1 VIGQVFYVEAV
12 ERLCP
17 EALRPEVRS
26 SLDSLT
32 RRELVGPDESTIA
45 GQEAFRFHHILIR
58 DAAYQGLLKRTRAE
72 LHEKFAGWLEDRAG
86 DHDEILGYHLEQ
98 AVRSLAQLGP
108 LDAHAAALGE
118 RAAGH
123 LAAAGGRARARG
135 DMPAAAS
142 LLRRASVLAPNVPAR
157 PRWLLH
163 AGEALG
169 EMGAFMTADEVLT
182 SAAEQARA
190 GGDVATAATAT
201 VVAQMWRY
209 LANPEDARA
218 EEVAAAGRAAISL
231 LEQLEAHEG
240 LARAWKLMMYVH
252 FLEGRF
258 SPAEE
263 CVTHAVH
270 HAELAGD
277 RVFEVRLLSALASC
291 LVYSVTPVAEAL
303 ARCGELLER
312 GAGDRRTEA
321 MTLAAMS
328 HLEAMRG
335 DAEAARE
342 HYQRSRAMLT
352 DLGFTL
358 SAAITSLHSGP
369 AEMLA
374 GEMERAETEL
384 RADYETLQAMG
395 DTGYAPTVAAL
406 LAEVLHDEGRDE
418 EATKLAEACRE
429 KASPH
434 DVGAQYQWRSIR
446 ARLLAAEGLV
456 AEAEELARES
466 VRLIRTTDQPDV
478 QGQALAGL
486 AEVLETAG
494 RGPEAEAALL
504 EAVALFE
511 AKGNAVSAA
520 RSRRALELLQAAP
533 VSGAAAPK

>member
-1 VIGQVFYVEAV
+1 MGLTESAYPVHETFWAARRLLEGAARSGPVVAVFEDIHWAEPTFLELLAYLAETGENAALLLLCTSRPELLELRPAWREEHARARTISLRPLSEAESAEVVDHLLGEVTLAAEPRRRIIEAAQGNPLFVEQMVSMLIDDGLIRREGGGWVAATGMDNLAVPPSISALLAARLDRLAPTERAVLERGAVIGQVFYVEAV

-32 RRELVGPDESTIA
+32 RRELVGPDELTIA

-98 AVRSLAQLGP
+98 AVRSLASWARSTPTPRRSGSAP
-108 LDAHAAALGE
+108 PATWPPPGGVPALGATV
-118 RAAGH
+118 R
-123 LAAAGGRARARG
+123 RG
-135 DMPAAAS
+135 KPPPPGFG
-142 LLRRASVLAPNVPAR
+142 LAPNVPAR

-277 RVFEVRLLSALASC
+277 RVFEVRLLPPSPRAS
-291 LVYSVTPVAEAL
+291 ST
-303 ARCGELLER
+303 
-312 GAGDRRTEA
+312 
-321 MTLAAMS
+321 
-328 HLEAMRG
+328 
-335 DAEAARE
+335 
-342 HYQRSRAMLT
+342 
-352 DLGFTL
+352 
-358 SAAITSLHSGP
+358 
-369 AEMLA
+369 
-374 GEMERAETEL
+374 
-384 RADYETLQAMG
+384 
-395 DTGYAPTVAAL
+395 
-406 LAEVLHDEGRDE
+406 
-418 EATKLAEACRE
+418 
-429 KASPH
+429 ASP
-434 DVGAQYQWRSIR
+434 R
-446 ARLLAAEGLV
+446 
-456 AEAEELARES
+456 
-466 VRLIRTTDQPDV
+466 
-478 QGQALAGL
+478 
-486 AEVLETAG
+486 
-494 RGPEAEAALL
+494 
-504 EAVALFE
+504 
-511 AKGNAVSAA
+511 
-520 RSRRALELLQAAP
+520 
-533 VSGAAAPK
+533 